1 MTQKITTWNVNGLRA
16 VLKKGNLSE
25 ILDFSPDILM
35 LQEVKSRPDQIPIEQ
50 HKLWYSYQ
58 THWLPA
64 TRPGYSGVACFL
76 KQAPLSVQVGLGLPY
91 FDDEGRAVVVRY
103 PDFTLINAYFPSGQ
117 RDHDRVK
124 YKLEFYAA
132 LLDIC
137 DRLHEQ
143 GDNII
148 IGGDFN
154 TAHEPID
161 LKNPKSNQNTS
172 GFLPEERA
180 WIDQYLRHGFVDAYR
195 ALYPQRVQ
203 YSWWTYV
210 SGARTRNVGWRL
222 DYFLISASLMPKVE
236 DIIIHEDIY
245 GSDHCPVTLILK

>member
-35 LQEVKSRPDQIPIEQ
+35 LQEIKTRPDQIPAQ
-50 HKLWYSYQ
+50 LHDLWNEYQ
-58 THWLPA
+58 SHWFPA
-64 TRPGYSGVACFL
+64 VRPGYSGVACFL
-76 KQAPLSVQVGLGLPY
+76 KQAPLSVQTGLDLPY
-91 FDDEGRAVVVRY
+91 FDDEGRAVFVRY

-117 RDHDRVK
+117 RDYDRVN

-132 LLDIC
+132 LLEIC

-143 GDNII
+143 EGKIV

-154 TAHEPID
+154 TAHQPID

-180 WIDQYLRHGFVDAYR
+180 WIDHYLEHGFIDAYR

-210 SGARTRNVGWRL
+210 SNARTRNVGWRL
-222 DYFLISASLMPKVE
+222 DYFLVSASLMPKVR
-236 DIIIHEDIY
+236 DVIIHEEIY
-245 GSDHCPVTLILK
+245 GSDHCPVTLILD